1 MIRFVISGRMGFNF
15 ESLDVRVLVL
25 VFSRDAV
32 LNMDGSHFGRGF
44 GAIFDFDV
52 LGFELDHGL

>member
-1 MIRFVISGRMGFNF
+1 MIRFVVRGRVGFNL

-25 VFSRDAV
+25 VFSRDAGV
-32 LNMDGSHFGRGF
+32 RGF

-52 LGFELDHGL
+52 LGIELDHGL